1 MRRILFLLAAL
12 SLAGGTAWYSKRM
25 LDRAQLAAATVTQRE
40 PVRFKEVLVATGPV
54 TVGEFVRPES
64 FRWQAWPDVEVPAT
78 FFVKGE
84 RDPVDLEGAVARRPL
99 DTGEPV
105 TEAAL
110 VKPGERGFLAAV
122 LAPGMRAISVP
133 VDDASSNAGLIYP
146 GDHVDLLLSQT
157 LTATNDSASAR
168 RVAETVLED
177 VRVLAMGRRIK
188 PHEDPDLSSAGTQ
201 IRTVTLEVTPEGAEA
216 VALVTD
222 LGRLSISLRSLA
234 TPAEMAAPRTAAAA
248 RRLTWD
254 ADVAKALKVE
264 TDNLTIFRGKDA
276 STVDLRTGALP

>member
-25 LDRAQLAAATVTQRE
+25 LDRAQQAASAVTRPE
-40 PVRFKEVLVATGPV
+40 PARFKEVLVAAGPV
-54 TVGEFVRPES
+54 SLGEFVRPES
-64 FRWQAWPDVEVPAT
+64 FRWQTWPDVDVPAT
-78 FFVKGE
+78 FFVKGA
-84 RDPVDLEGAVARRPL
+84 RDPGELDGAVARRQL

-105 TEAAL
+105 TESAL
-110 VKPGERGFLAAV
+110 VKPGDRGFLAAV

-146 GDHVDLLLSQT
+146 GDHVDLLLSQAIPQDNT
-157 LTATNDSASAR
+157 SASAR
-168 RVAETVLED
+168 RVAETILED

-188 PHEDPDLSSAGTQ
+188 PHEETDLSAGGAQ

-234 TPAEMAAPRTAAAA
+234 AAGDDTRSSERAR

-254 ADVAKALKVE
+254 TDVAKALDVE
-264 TDNLTIFRGKDA
+264 SDHLTIFRGKDA
-276 STVDLRTGALP
+276 SPVDLRPGALP

>member
-40 PVRFKEVLVATGPV
+40 PVRFKEVLVAAGPV
-54 TVGEFVRPES
+54 SLGEFVRPES
-64 FRWQAWPDVEVPAT
+64 FRWQAWPDVDVPAT
-78 FFVKGE
+78 FFVRGE
-84 RDPVDLEGAVARRPL
+84 RDPADLEGAVARRPL
-99 DTGEPV
+99 DIGEPV

-157 LTATNDSASAR
+157 ITANGESASAR

-188 PHEDPDLSSAGTQ
+188 PHEDPDLSAGGTQ

-234 TPAEMAAPRTAAAA
+234 TAAETAAPPSAPAA

-254 ADVAKALKVE
+254 ADVAKALEVE
-264 TDNLTIFRGKDA
+264 ADNLTIFRGKDA

>member
-1 MRRILFLLAAL
+1 
-12 SLAGGTAWYSKRM
+12 
-25 LDRAQLAAATVTQRE
+25 VTQRE
-40 PVRFKEVLVATGPV
+40 PVRFKEVLVAAGPV

>member
-25 LDRAQLAAATVTQRE
+25 LDRAQQVATAATQRE
-40 PVRFKEVLVATGPV
+40 PIRFKEVLVAAGPV
-54 TVGEFVRPES
+54 SLGEFVRPES
-64 FRWQAWPDVEVPAT
+64 FRWQAWPDVDVPAT
-78 FFVKGE
+78 FFVKGA
-84 RDPVDLEGAVARRPL
+84 RDPAELDGAVARREL
-99 DTGEPV
+99 ATGEPV

-146 GDHVDLLLSQT
+146 GDHVDLLLSQAIT
-157 LTATNDSASAR
+157 RNDGSASAR
-168 RVAETVLED
+168 RVAETILED

-188 PHEDPDLSSAGTQ
+188 PHEETDLNAGGAQ
-201 IRTVTLEVTPEGAEA
+201 IRTVTLEVTPEDAEA

-234 TPAEMAAPRTAAAA
+234 SADHKTALSDGAR

-254 ADVAKALKVE
+254 TDVAKALDVE
-264 TDNLTIFRGKDA
+264 IANLTIFRGKDA
-276 STVDLRTGALP
+276 SAVDLRPGALP

>member
-40 PVRFKEVLVATGPV
+40 PVRFKEVLVAAGPV

-234 TPAEMAAPRTAAAA
+234 TPAEMAAPRTTAAA